1 MFNDKPLIFGTHHHF
16 LTEGAAAL
24 PRFEKFLKA
33 VGMKPVA
40 AGQELDGFSGGMEGV
55 QANRTVVAGGVQ
67 SAPVRLKGRRFH
79 ANAAL
84 VAVRVILSSADP
96 TNAAL
101 VAVELAL
108 LFIVQEDTDWAP
120 IGAKDCATIAVVAD
134 RVGLLNQVAPHTLD
148 GLDRMSVHR
157 MRLLN
162 VFFPFIVLVVV
173 AKPAAD
179 IVPTARG
186 QEGGL
191 PPIMRTAFIGCGHY
205 YEQGRVV

>member
-120 IGAKDCATIAVVAD
+120 IGAKNGVATAAVAD
-134 RVGLLNQVAPHTLD
+134 RMGFLNHVAPHTLD
-148 GLDRMSVHR
+148 GLDRMPVHR
-157 MRLLN
+157 VR
-162 VFFPFIVLVVV
+162 FFYIFFSLIVLVVV
-173 AKPAAD
+173 TKPAAD
-179 IVPTARG
+179 VVPAA
-186 QEGGL
+186 GG
-191 PPIMRTAFIGCGHY
+191 
-205 YEQGRVV
+205 

>member
-1 MFNDKPLIFGTHHHF
+1 VFNDKPLIFGTYHHF
-16 LTEGAAAL
+16 LTERAAAL

-33 VGMKPVA
+33 VGVESVA
-40 AGQELDGFSGGMEGV
+40 ARQELDGVSTGVEGV
-55 QANRTVVAGGVQ
+55 QANRTVVAGGIQ
-67 SAPVRLKGRRFH
+67 SAPVRLKGRRLH
-79 ANAAL
+79 ANPAL
-84 VAVRVILSSADP
+84 VAVRVVLGPADP

-101 VAVELAL
+101 VAVELPL
-108 LFIVQEDTDWAP
+108 LFVIQKDTDRAP
-120 IGAKDCATIAVVAD
+120 VGTKNSAAVVAD
-134 RVGLLNQVAPHTLD
+134 RVGLLRQVAPHTLD
-148 GLDRMSVHR
+148 GLDRMAVHR

-162 VFFPFIVLVVV
+162 VFFPLIILVVV

-205 YEQGRVV
+205 YEQVGVV